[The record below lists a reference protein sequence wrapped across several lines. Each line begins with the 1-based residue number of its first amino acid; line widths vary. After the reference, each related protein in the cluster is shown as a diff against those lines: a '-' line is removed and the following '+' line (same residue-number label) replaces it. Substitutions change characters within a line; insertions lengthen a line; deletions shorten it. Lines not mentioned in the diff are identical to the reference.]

1 MWHLRLCIPMFK
13 KGEFLLVFHRVTNL
27 PTKLSFQANG
37 EALAIKCVDKSK
49 LSKTAVD
56 NIITEIR
63 LLKALKHPHIVE
75 MKEFLWDE
83 K

>member
-1 MWHLRLCIPMFK
+1 MQ
-13 KGEFLLVFHRVTNL
+13 N
-27 PTKLSFQANG
+27 TK
-37 EALAIKCVDKSK
+37 EKEYLAIKCVDKSK

-63 LLKALKHPHIVE
+63 LLKTLKHEHIVE
-75 MKEFLWDE
+75 MKDFLWDD